1 MRQFPHLGLC
11 NFPAWYSRQHLS
23 KLLHRQ
29 YVANPET
36 VAAAPVSGTTASTTP
51 SEWFLCPSSCQQA
64 RQRRYG
70 FHVTNLLVIV
80 DQTIGDGK
88 CHVAVTVCGQ
98 PDELKKKGLYILL
111 WCNEDLGYD
120 IHTAQRWAVGNGAKY
135 PGKKISAALSDAVVQ
150 HFVSETRHAI
160 SKPGHGSALLL
171 SARHGKSRPHASN
184 F

>member
-98 PDELKKKGLYILL
+98 PDEKKKKDCIYFCGVMRTWGMIFIRLKGGP
-111 WCNEDLGYD
+111 LG
-120 IHTAQRWAVGNGAKY
+120 TALNIRGRKLV
-135 PGKKISAALSDAVVQ
+135 L
-150 HFVSETRHAI
+150 R
-160 SKPGHGSALLL
+160 
-171 SARHGKSRPHASN
+171 
-184 F
+184 